1 MKTVRHDETGTQ
13 LEIGVVDILVGARY
27 VIAIGQS
34 SPDALEGASERLRTR
49 PEVATHGPMAAA
61 WAVLAAVIDDSERV
75 VDGLGDQLE
84 RVQVAVFQD
93 DQDQS
98 EPIYLQLREAARLA
112 RAMHPMLAI
121 LDRLERGEL
130 EEVPQGL
137 SPLLGDVS
145 DHARHLSEE
154 VTMLGEALDGLL
166 NANLARVT
174 VRQNV
179 IIQQVS
185 AWAAIAAV
193 ATIIT
198 GIYGMNFRHMPELDW
213 IFGYPMAIA
222 IMVLTSSCSAGT
234 SSAWVG
240 CDRGRRPPRRIGYV
254 LPGEREPP
262 GAIQS
267 TCSGAPSGATSVVRP
282 RRRHPVGCLSGADL
296 AIALDGRPDEP
307 LGVGGIRDVGLHV
320 HRVGQPG
327 RELLAFGHRRHRVDH
342 DAGTEFGERGGD
354 GGADPA
360 RRAGDEGD
368 AALQVAHDWWRGEAM
383 GWWPHSLIRS

>member
-1 MKTVRHDETGTQ
+1 MWIALSDPAADELDELRTAFDLPPLPVGDTPEGYQRPKLEQHGESTILTVKTVRQDDRTE
-13 LEIGVVDILVGARY
+13 LEIGAVDIFVGARY
-27 VIAIGQS
+27 AIAIGQS

-61 WAVLAAVIDDSERV
+61 WAVLDAVIDDSERV

-84 RVQVAVFQD
+84 RIQVAVFQG

-112 RAMHPMLAI
+112 RAMHPMLTI
-121 LDRLERGEL
+121 FDRLERGEL
-130 EEVPQGL
+130 VEAPKAL

-145 DHARHLSEE
+145 DHARRLSEE

-222 IMVLTSSCSAGT
+222 IMVLT
-234 SSAWVG
+234 VV
-240 CDRGRRPPRRIGYV
+240 V
-254 LPGEREPP
+254 LRWYFK
-262 GAIQS
+262 
-267 TCSGAPSGATSVVRP
+267 
-282 RRRHPVGCLSGADL
+282 
-296 AIALDGRPDEP
+296 
-307 LGVGGIRDVGLHV
+307 
-320 HRVGQPG
+320 RVG
-327 RELLAFGHRRHRVDH
+327 
-342 DAGTEFGERGGD
+342 
-354 GGADPA
+354 
-360 RRAGDEGD
+360 
-368 AALQVAHDWWRGEAM
+368 WM
-383 GWWPHSLIRS
+383 